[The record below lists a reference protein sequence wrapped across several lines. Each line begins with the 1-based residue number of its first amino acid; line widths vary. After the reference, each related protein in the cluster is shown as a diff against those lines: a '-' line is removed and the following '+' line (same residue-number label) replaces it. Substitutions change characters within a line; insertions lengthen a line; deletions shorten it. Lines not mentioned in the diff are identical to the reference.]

1 MQTIRY
7 IMCKKCVQ
15 ALTTISNGM
24 KEYLKEGFENAIVRD
39 MSREM
44 DDEEGMF
51 NLFIY
56 EHIAEQLKNV
66 VDMTLME
73 AMIQEVGD
81 TLFSTIANPLREVFE
96 QEWA

>member
-1 MQTIRY
+1 
-7 IMCKKCVQ
+7 MCKKCVQ
-15 ALTTISNGM
+15 ALDSISNGM
-24 KEYLKEGFENAIVRD
+24 SQFMRDGFHKAINRD

-51 NLFIY
+51 HLMMY
-56 EHIAEQLKNV
+56 EIIAEQVKNI

-81 TLFSTIANPLREVFE
+81 SLFSTIANPLREVFE